1 MTRPHPDLPGEL
13 ADPVTLTD
21 SPHAWPVRSST
32 EGFSNGYLRVDV
44 DTIVDPGGGAH
55 ARVVVQPHGAVG
67 VLAIDDADRV
77 LLVEQYRH
85 PVRHRMLEIPAGT
98 LDVEGEDALAAAI
111 RELAEEADLAAD
123 DWARELGLFA
133 TPGYSS
139 EQWTVF
145 RATGLHAVPH
155 ADRTERV
162 AEEGDM
168 QQWWLPFDSAVD
180 AVLDGRISDGMT
192 VAALLAEQARR
203 SRASMITPRA

>member
-1 MTRPHPDLPGEL
+1 MTTPHPNLPGEL
-13 ADPVTLTD
+13 ADPTTLTD
-21 SPHAWPVRSST
+21 SPHTWPVSQST
-32 EGFSNGYLRVDV
+32 EGFSNGYLRVVV
-44 DTIVDPGGGAH
+44 DTIVDPGASEH

-98 LDVEGEDALAAAI
+98 LDVEGEDPLAAAI

-123 DWARELGLFA
+123 DWAQELELFA
-133 TPGYSS
+133 TPGYST
-139 EQWTVF
+139 ERWTVF

-155 ADRTERV
+155 AERTERV

-168 QQWWLPFDSAVD
+168 QQWWLPFDSAFD

-203 SRASMITPRA
+203 SRS